1 MRDDGVSEL
10 LEIAFTKVKIS
21 KDLYMIRASDLNTA
35 FFESLWEIP
44 EGITYNSYVLT
55 VNEGAVLF
63 DTVKNTMVDEYIR
76 ALSELVDPRDVKYLV
91 VHHMEPD
98 HSGCVKKISELGEPI
113 VLGHSLAGKM
123 LKSFYGFSGKF
134 SPVKD
139 GEELKVGEY
148 TLKFIYTPWLHWP
161 ETMVTYVDE
170 MTTLLSCDIFGSYG
184 VFSATYYDELPEFER
199 VKYKWFMKK
208 YFATVI
214 GFYRDWAIKNLSKL
228 SSLAINPFTVL
239 PAHGLAWRDR
249 YVNEVVELYK
259 KWSSGKAEKGKV
271 VIAYLS
277 MYGFIKRAVMDFAAE
292 LEKRGIKTSIHEFT
306 DTKRSN
312 ISDLIGDIYDS
323 EIVVLATS
331 TYDADAFPLTKYIT
345 HLISRKIPREKKV
358 LVLAGYGWS
367 PRAGLEIKNILTQ
380 AGFSELK
387 IVEFPAG
394 EHREVL
400 SEAVEYV
407 K

>member
-1 MRDDGVSEL
+1 S
-10 LEIAFTKVKIS
+10 
-21 KDLYMIRASDLNTA
+21 
-35 FFESLWEIP
+35 
-44 EGITYNSYVLT
+44 
-55 VNEGAVLF
+55 
-63 DTVKNTMVDEYIR
+63 
-76 ALSELVDPRDVKYLV
+76 
-91 VHHMEPD
+91 
-98 HSGCVKKISELGEPI
+98 
-113 VLGHSLAGKM
+113 
-123 LKSFYGFSGKF
+123 
-134 SPVKD
+134 
-139 GEELKVGEY
+139 
-148 TLKFIYTPWLHWP
+148 
-161 ETMVTYVDE
+161 
-170 MTTLLSCDIFGSYG
+170 
-184 VFSATYYDELPEFER
+184 SA
-199 VKYKWFMKK
+199 
-208 YFATVI
+208 I